1 MWEGRLEFSILGT
14 ENIPTITDPC
24 NFGLLVVLE
33 QAPERLVE
41 RLWLGHDEGSLHV
54 GCSRHEQGGV
64 DLPSLCFS
72 EVPWGCFSLCCY
84 RRWMGFFTSLELG
97 RGDRSGLSTI
107 RTQSHNSDR
116 HP

>member
-1 MWEGRLEFSILGT
+1 MMSQPQFPLPSGQCLRRC
-14 ENIPTITDPC
+14 TD
-24 NFGLLVVLE
+24 G
-33 QAPERLVE
+33 

-64 DLPSLCFS
+64 DLQSLCFS
-72 EVPWGCFSLCCY
+72 EVPWRS
-84 RRWMGFFTSLELG
+84 WMGFFTSLELG